1 MPSKL
6 GLLGFINEQSEM
18 VSNYM
23 SKKKKDKTEHP
34 EVKAHREHAE
44 RTNS

>member
-23 SKKKKDKTEHP
+23 SKRKKTKLNIQK
-34 EVKAHREHAE
+34 
-44 RTNS
+44 